1 MAWGSSQEATAVL
14 VAVNYFQAHGML
26 VSNTSGE
33 ILRTITE
40 EAGKSIT
47 NLLHYSYI
55 LYDRSIINKKMYNT
69 LFKSGISLEYYN
81 QTLISLHCRPRILLD

>member
-33 ILRTITE
+33 ILRTITA
-40 EAGKSIT
+40 EAGKSIR
-47 NLLHYSYI
+47 NHI
-55 LYDRSIINKKMYNT
+55 LIVSSCTIEALSIERNA
-69 LFKSGISLEYYN
+69 
-81 QTLISLHCRPRILLD
+81 

>member
-40 EAGKSIT
+40 EAGKFIMNFFLTDLSCTIEA
-47 NLLHYSYI
+47 
-55 LYDRSIINKKMYNT
+55 SIIE
-69 LFKSGISLEYYN
+69 KSAY
-81 QTLISLHCRPRILLD
+81 HRIC